1 MKFRDCDPVR
11 YQECRQ
17 KIRSILGVAG
27 ISGLLEVI
35 ADIAQEFG
43 DGATF
48 ESPDPFWINAVAQVE
63 QCKDVIE
70 KSSDD

>member
-1 MKFRDCDPVR
+1 MKFSDRDPTK
-11 YQECRQ
+11 YQEYKQ
-17 KIRSILGVAG
+17 KIRSMLGVVG

-48 ESPDPFWINAVAQVE
+48 ETPDPFWLNAAAQVE
-63 QCKDVIE
+63 QCKDGIE
-70 KSSDD
+70 ASSDD